1 MFLIAPCRRV
11 WQAGTLPNA
20 KQRRK
25 RKSRNGH
32 FAETFSQKE
41 ERHEYDTWIKNS
53 LVHLHRQMDA
63 QDFVF
68 ATKQALSPRAVA
80 PPLGR
85 VSQRMLTRTLRNL
98 ESVGLID
105 RRVTQS
111 RAITVEY
118 SLTNLGR
125 TIIAPLR
132 GMCRWAKRHRKK
144 VTADVTL
151 SNT

>member
-41 ERHEYDTWIKNS
+41 ERHEYDTWIKNG

-80 PPLGR
+80 PPAG
-85 VSQRMLTRTLRNL
+85 
-98 ESVGLID
+98 EGLATHAD
-105 RRVTQS
+105 QNSPQS
-111 RAITVEY
+111 RIRRFDRPACDPFEGHYCRVFVDQSGKDNHRSTQRNVP
-118 SLTNLGR
+118 LGKA
-125 TIIAPLR
+125 TPEK
-132 GMCRWAKRHRKK
+132 GNC
-144 VTADVTL
+144 
-151 SNT
+151 